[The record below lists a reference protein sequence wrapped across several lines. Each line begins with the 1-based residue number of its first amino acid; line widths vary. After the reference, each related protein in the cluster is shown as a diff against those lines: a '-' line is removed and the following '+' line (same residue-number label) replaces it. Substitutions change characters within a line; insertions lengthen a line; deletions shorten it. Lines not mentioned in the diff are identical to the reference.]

1 MGSTFV
7 TIQSAPW
14 RAFTGACVTA
24 TLYLIRHAPHDH
36 LGHILSGRT
45 PGIPLSDDGRGQA
58 RRLAAALSARRFA
71 GVWSSPVQRARETA
85 QEIVAGRG
93 LGVRIDAALDE
104 IDFGAWT
111 GKAFEA
117 LAADEEW
124 GAWNTA
130 RGEAQTPAGE
140 SMTAVQAR
148 VTDFA
153 RTVALAHSGE
163 AIALVSHCDVIR
175 AALAGW
181 LGLPL
186 GNALNFDVD
195 PASVSRVAIGDWGA
209 RVLSINEVVA

>member
-1 MGSTFV
+1 
-7 TIQSAPW
+7 
-14 RAFTGACVTA
+14 VTA

-58 RRLAAALSARRFA
+58 RRLAAALGARRFA

-93 LGVRIDAALDE
+93 LDIRIDAALDE

-111 GKAFEA
+111 GKAFDA
-117 LAADEEW
+117 LATDTAW
-124 GAWNTA
+124 GLWNAA

-140 SMTAVQAR
+140 SMAAVQAR
-148 VTDFA
+148 VAAFA
-153 RTVALAHSGE
+153 RTVALAHPGE

-209 RVLSINEVVA
+209 RVLSINEALA